1 MRACLWRLSDVR
13 VPKGNGARSTLQ
25 AWWPTSMPVLNLKME
40 QEKPLKLQPVNPQQ
54 LTVPHFWAD
63 MVSSAPLHPRHE
75 MKQK

>member
-1 MRACLWRLSDVR
+1 
-13 VPKGNGARSTLQ
+13 
-25 AWWPTSMPVLNLKME
+25 MPVLNLKME